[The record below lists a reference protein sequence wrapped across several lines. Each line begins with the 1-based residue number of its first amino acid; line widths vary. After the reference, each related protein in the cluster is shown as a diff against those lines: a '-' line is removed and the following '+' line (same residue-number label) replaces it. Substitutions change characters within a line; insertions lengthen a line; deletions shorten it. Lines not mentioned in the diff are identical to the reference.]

1 MADTIIATLGNSVA
15 NNCAAVWNWD
25 VFLVDRFFGRC
36 FSIIAE
42 VESMISDLRFDEEVF
57 EDELESVGDR
67 GSGADDVGADGST
80 CIMSVDRPATGWT
93 VTSSTSSSQN
103 DRI

>member
-1 MADTIIATLGNSVA
+1 MADTIIVTLGTSVA

-36 FSIIAE
+36 FSIIAIAE

-67 GSGADDVGADGST
+67 GSEAGDVGADGST
-80 CIMSVDRPATGWT
+80 GVMSVDRPATG
-93 VTSSTSSSQN
+93 
-103 DRI
+103 